1 MKTIASFVTI
11 LTFVMSVHTLA
22 GELKTVESPRGTS
35 IRIWVQQTSK
45 TADTLVLL
53 IPGGNGAGHIRVSD
67 GNVSLSKNFISRTAE
82 LYAEAGLIS
91 VLMDAPS
98 DSIKGM
104 SDTFRISD
112 DHYKDVSALLDA
124 FPVKRVFLI
133 GNSRGTLS
141 TTALAAKMKDNP
153 RLKGIV
159 LTGTIQYKDYID
171 TTHPEQ
177 ITAPVLIV
185 HHKDDACDL
194 NTYAGAQDVYDR
206 LHAVN
211 KNVLLVPITSG
222 FTPPGEDPCMPIS
235 VHGFHGA
242 DAEVTDRII
251 RWVTTR

>member
-1 MKTIASFVTI
+1 
-11 LTFVMSVHTLA
+11 MSGYVQA
-22 GELKTVESPRGTS
+22 GELRTIESPRGAS
-35 IRIWVQQTSK
+35 VRVWVQQTSK

-53 IPGGNGAGHIRVSD
+53 IPGGNGAGHIKVND
-67 GNVSLSKNFISRTAE
+67 GNVSLSKNFIARTAE

-98 DSIKGM
+98 DSIRGM

-112 DHYKDVSALLDA
+112 DHYTDVRALLDA
-124 FPVKRVFLI
+124 FPLKRVFLI

-141 TTALAAKMKDNP
+141 TTALAARMKDDP
-153 RLKGIV
+153 RLKGVV
-159 LTGTIQYKDYID
+159 LTGTIQYKDYVER
-171 TTHPEQ
+171 TQPEQ
-177 ITAPVLIV
+177 IRAPILIV

-194 NTYAGAQDVYDR
+194 NTYAGAQDIYDHLR
-206 LHAVN
+206 AAN
-211 KNVLLVPITSG
+211 KNVLLVPVASG

-242 DAEVTDRII
+242 DAEVTERII